1 MAELDGNM
9 VELEEDDVVSR
20 DTSKEWASTF
30 TVDGVQYA
38 ASIFWESLQNVDAPF
53 LDAKEAAENVL
64 VGADLFCVKQG
75 KSPQL
80 GLAVSSQGFK
90 SGMSVAAVAAVTA
103 MSDASSLLAV
113 FKVDAGYWY
122 LCIRNDVILSDGD
135 VLFVKEEDAKEQFM
149 SMLSVPDWARKIAPE
164 EWGIDDTEQRDIS
177 EIFAQGLNTKLEK
190 INALRGTELLIVV
203 VLSLAVGIALIIYIN
218 NTFFGT
224 TTQVKRVATKR
235 AQKKVIKKV
244 EKVILAPWET
254 MVDPVWFLDI
264 CRENILAVTSIP
276 TPGWTNEGVTCST
289 TGIVTSWRRNF
300 GRFSWIEM
308 ALSYSG
314 LNFSSKQIDK
324 DSRSVMVT
332 IPFND
337 AKKIKSAPKHTSAEL
352 RNIINDL
359 FQAINLSIKLD
370 DGTVSSEGKSYKI
383 LKYSINSMYEP
394 NIWKEMLT
402 KFSGLRVNN
411 IRYNSGVWNY
421 EGTIY
426 VQ

>member
-1 MAELDGNM
+1 
-9 VELEEDDVVSR
+9 
-20 DTSKEWASTF
+20 
-30 TVDGVQYA
+30 
-38 ASIFWESLQNVDAPF
+38 
-53 LDAKEAAENVL
+53 
-64 VGADLFCVKQG
+64 
-75 KSPQL
+75 
-80 GLAVSSQGFK
+80 
-90 SGMSVAAVAAVTA
+90 
-103 MSDASSLLAV
+103 
-113 FKVDAGYWY
+113 
-122 LCIRNDVILSDGD
+122 
-135 VLFVKEEDAKEQFM
+135 
-149 SMLSVPDWARKIAPE
+149 
-164 EWGIDDTEQRDIS
+164 
-177 EIFAQGLNTKLEK
+177 
-190 INALRGTELLIVV
+190 
-203 VLSLAVGIALIIYIN
+203 
-218 NTFFGT
+218 
-224 TTQVKRVATKR
+224 
-235 AQKKVIKKV
+235 
-244 EKVILAPWET
+244 